1 MHKISLLKWSI
12 LFSVIFFVLQGC
24 AGKKETLKTI
34 EGNPEILYKQ
44 GLVLF
49 NKGQYTEALTKFQ
62 QLKSSFPDSPPHT
75 LWAEMKVG
83 DCHFFKQEYVEALAA
98 YEEFKKI
105 HPTHEE
111 IIYVQYQIGM
121 SYFSQMRTL
130 DRDQTSTRKALSNFE
145 YLIANYPSS
154 LFTYKAKEKM
164 DVCRKRLADHE
175 FYIGNFYYK
184 DNKFQAAASRF
195 EGLLAKFPKT
205 PDEDK
210 TLFFLGKAYL
220 ELGRGEKVREALA
233 RIINEYPKS
242 PHYKEA
248 KAILDHGL
256 QKKTPL
262 PKTKKEGSLE
272 TSTEIALIKFE
283 EEGRIPLSSSS
294 VPIMKATAKPAS
306 SGEGTE
312 RIAPS
317 TAPAQEGRTQA
328 SRQSS
333 PPIQSAEPT
342 SLPVSPAQES
352 RI

>member
-1 MHKISLLKWSI
+1 MHKISLLKGSI

-24 AGKKETLKTI
+24 AGKKEAVKTI

-154 LFTYKAKEKM
+154 LFTHKAKEKM

-205 PDEDK
+205 PEEDK

-242 PHYKEA
+242 LHYKEA
-248 KAILDHGL
+248 KAILDH
-256 QKKTPL
+256 
-262 PKTKKEGSLE
+262 
-272 TSTEIALIKFE
+272 
-283 EEGRIPLSSSS
+283 
-294 VPIMKATAKPAS
+294 
-306 SGEGTE
+306 
-312 RIAPS
+312 
-317 TAPAQEGRTQA
+317 
-328 SRQSS
+328 
-333 PPIQSAEPT
+333 
-342 SLPVSPAQES
+342 
-352 RI
+352 